1 MISYSK
7 AWETMNDL
15 DMVTSKVT
23 SVKEI
28 LDVALEA
35 LEKHDYNKAEALM
48 YASCDFIKYYL
59 EEHDDKFKKAWDA
72 TVTAIKK
79 EEYDAT
85 IQDKKYQAQYTDEEL
100 EAMCDAAEEKEITDR
115 EKIKQH
121 SEHYYDYK
129 RNDPD
134 RENPFKTTLT
144 INDDGVMVLPD
155 ELLER
160 MNLGIGDYIQWN
172 TLDDYIVMKKVD
184 NVSIVEEVK

>member
-115 EKIKQH
+115 DH
-121 SEHYYDYK
+121 SYYNHSNV
-129 RNDPD
+129 RNAAHFFPD
-134 RENPFKTTLT
+134 R
-144 INDDGVMVLPD
+144 
-155 ELLER
+155 
-160 MNLGIGDYIQWN
+160 
-172 TLDDYIVMKKVD
+172 
-184 NVSIVEEVK
+184 

>member
-1 MISYSK
+1 MSSYSK
-7 AWETMNDL
+7 AWETMNNL

-35 LEKHDYNKAEALM
+35 LEKHDYNKAETLM

-72 TVTAIKK
+72 TIGSFKNK
-79 EEYDAT
+79 ENT
-85 IQDKKYQAQYTDEEL
+85 SQYTDEEL
-100 EAMCDAAEEKEITDR
+100 EAMCDAAEKQEITDR
-115 EKIKQH
+115 EQKASH
-121 SEHYYDYK
+121 SQYYYDYT

-134 RENPFKTTLT
+134 RESPFKAVLT
-144 INDDGVMVLPD
+144 INDDGIMVLPD
-155 ELLER
+155 EILKK

-172 TLDDYIVMKKVD
+172 TMSDGNILLKKVD
-184 NVSIVEEVK
+184 NVSIIEEVKPE